1 MSAELFR
8 LAESFGFSGVS
19 TTVSAGILLSWDFSH
34 AIKEGR
40 YRRSL
45 SLLIGIDATE
55 YFEWNNWLLAILILF
70 ASIAIRFFIVG
81 GTFKLLDRRKH
92 EAIWKKSL
100 LISWSGIRGLMSMF
114 LLLQLSAMTEV
125 GAADELISL
134 SFSVVILS
142 LIVQSLG
149 IHPLS
154 KLLDSK

>member
-1 MSAELFR
+1 ML
-8 LAESFGFSGVS
+8 SGE
-19 TTVSAGILLSWDFSH
+19 FSH
-34 AIKEGR
+34 AIKEDH
-40 YRRSL
+40 YRESL
-45 SLLIGIDATE
+45 SGFWGVAEPSLLSLLFLLIGIEATE
-55 YFEWNNWLLAILILF
+55 YFEWNNWFLAILFLF
-70 ASIAIRFFIVG
+70 AGIAIRFFIVG
-81 GTFKLLDRRKH
+81 GTFKLLDRKKH

-100 LISWSGIRGLMSMF
+100 LISWSGIRGSMSVF
-114 LLLQLSAMTEV
+114 LLLQLGTMTEV